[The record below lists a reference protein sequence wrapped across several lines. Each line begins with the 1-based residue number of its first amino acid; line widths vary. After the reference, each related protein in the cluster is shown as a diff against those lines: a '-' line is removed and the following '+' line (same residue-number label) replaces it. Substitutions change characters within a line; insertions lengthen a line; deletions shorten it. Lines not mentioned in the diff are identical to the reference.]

1 MEHFQN
7 PYELLNLFKKITH
20 EGSYVYIEV
29 PSDYAGVENNAYAKG
44 HLTFFDI
51 PSLRKFLEKQKNF
64 DLMKTYD
71 LDIIGTKCRYIGI
84 ILKRNNCDENTEM
97 VEQDLQKLAALY
109 SAKLVYAVH
118 ALKAHQQAMTENGVK
133 LDAINFPF
141 SVPMTF

>member
-1 MEHFQN
+1 M
-7 PYELLNLFKKITH
+7 
-20 EGSYVYIEV
+20 YIEV
-29 PSDYAGVENNAYAKG
+29 PSEYAGVEKSDYAKG

-51 PSLRKFLEKQKNF
+51 PSLGKFLEKQKNF
-64 DLMKTYD
+64 DLMKAYD
-71 LDIIGTKCRYIGI
+71 LDIVGNKYRYIGI
-84 ILKRNNCDENTEM
+84 ILKRNDCDEDTQII
-97 VEQDLQKLAALY
+97 EQDLQKLAALY